1 MHFSSLTSDELSTVL
16 ENLSAKQ
23 LFSLSNTSRE
33 LRVAARQALNAP
45 RFAERK
51 RWASLGERLLK
62 ECQHNGHRIVTEA
75 PELVAFEEKY
85 WRRSEHP
92 VSGIWVPYDFT
103 EKQARAEEASS
114 ASVSAVGSSYLR
126 AVAPSRCVVRMTGP
140 LEEDCRHV
148 VPRWVLIAIAPPAAR
163 SAHSHPMHPK
173 HTLLRPACHLLV
185 ISRVLSLCAGGS
197 CKCCPCGPLE
207 QRRSSRRGCTR
218 CRTGTPAP
226 SLSSCCARR

>member
-62 ECQHNGHRIVTEA
+62 VCQHNGHRIVTEA
-75 PELVAFEEKY
+75 PELVAFEEMY

-92 VSGIWVPYDFT
+92 VSGLWVPYDFT
-103 EKQARAEEASS
+103 ETQARAEEASS

-148 VPRWVLIAIAPPAAR
+148 VPRCVCPFALHVSLIAIAPPAAR
-163 SAHSHPMHPK
+163 SAHLHPMHPK
-173 HTLLRPACHLLV
+173 HTLLLPACHLLL
-185 ISRVLSLCAGGS
+185 ISRVLSLCAGG
-197 CKCCPCGPLE
+197 
-207 QRRSSRRGCTR
+207 
-218 CRTGTPAP
+218 
-226 SLSSCCARR
+226 

>member
-1 MHFSSLTSDELSTVL
+1 MRIFTLNNGEHSKHTAAP
-16 ENLSAKQ
+16 NRANMIQ
-23 LFSLSNTSRE
+23 
-33 LRVAARQALNAP
+33 LRVAARQALDAP

-62 ECQHNGHRIVTEA
+62 VCQHNGHRIVTEA

-92 VSGIWVPYDFT
+92 VSGLWVPYDFT
-103 EKQARAEEASS
+103 ETQARAEEASS

-148 VPRWVLIAIAPPAAR
+148 VPRSPHLPHAQRTHIQRTPSKLCSSQPAI
-163 SAHSHPMHPK
+163 
-173 HTLLRPACHLLV
+173 
-185 ISRVLSLCAGGS
+185 
-197 CKCCPCGPLE
+197 
-207 QRRSSRRGCTR
+207 SS
-218 CRTGTPAP
+218 
-226 SLSSCCARR
+226 